1 MKNEFLSGFKEGF
14 QSFGH
19 GVAGIVNVV
28 LLAIVYFLGIGVV
41 SVIGK
46 IVRKEFLQLK
56 LDTER
61 ESYWEVYE
69 GHEDY
74 ERMF

>member
-19 GVAGIVNVV
+19 GIAKIVNVV
-28 LLAIVYFLGIGVV
+28 VLTIVYFLGIGVI
-41 SVIGK
+41 SVIAKIARKKFLSLKPEQGK
-46 IVRKEFLQLK
+46 E
-56 LDTER
+56 T
-61 ESYWEVYE
+61 YWEEYE
-69 GHEDY
+69 KSEDY